1 MHRSDGDSPQA
12 WKTWVILAW
21 VVLIAGLYAGT
32 LARSRPGL
40 AAGVHRAFAQLPIL
54 RR

>member
-1 MHRSDGDSPQA
+1 MPRPDSAVLQG
-12 WKTWVILAW
+12 WKTWAILAW

-32 LARSRPGL
+32 LARSRPGIVIGAQHAL
-40 AAGVHRAFAQLPIL
+40 ARLAGL